1 MNLFGKILI
10 ILNLILSVVF
20 MAWAMVVYTTH
31 KNWREEVERAQAG
44 PGQQVG
50 LRIQVQD
57 ARNREAQLRA
67 QVQGLEQDIQKLT
80 ESRVQEVAKLQTE
93 KDNLERQFNEQ
104 RKEHETLVAENRRLT
119 AEIEATQNNA
129 TAQLKELEQLRA
141 SIAQVQAEKEE
152 NFARAVKLTD
162 ELHRTEGMIRLLE
175 KRNRQLGDDLARV
188 LAVIKAH
195 DLDEWEPVDGVA
207 PKVDGRVLAVNS
219 EGLVEI
225 SLGSDDGIR
234 RGHTLEVFRRGAST
248 NKYIGRIEV
257 ITTRPD
263 KAVGKI
269 LPEYRKSYIQK
280 EDRVATRIN

>member
-10 ILNLILSVVF
+10 IGNLVASIVF

-31 KNWREEVERAQAG
+31 KNWKDEVERTQAG
-44 PGQQVG
+44 PGQQIG
-50 LRIQVQD
+50 LRMQLQD
-57 ARNREAQLRA
+57 ARRREQELQS

-80 ESRVQEVAKLQTE
+80 EARVQEVAKLQTE
-93 KDNLERQFNEQ
+93 KDNLDRQFNEQ

-141 SIAQVQAEKEE
+141 NIAKVQTEKEQT
-152 NFARAVKLTD
+152 FARAVKLTD
-162 ELHRTEGMIRLLE
+162 ELHRTEGEIRLLQN
-175 KRNRQLGDDLARV
+175 RNQQLGEDLARTRGV
-188 LAVIKAH
+188 LGAH
-195 DLDEWEPVDGVA
+195 DLDEHEPVDGVA

-234 RGHTLEVFRRGAST
+234 RGHTLDVFRRGASN

-280 EDRVATRIN
+280 EDRVATRLN

>member
-10 ILNLILSVVF
+10 ILNLVMSLVF
-20 MAWAMVVYTTH
+20 MAWAMVTYTTH
-31 KNWREEVERAQAG
+31 KNWREEVERAQAS

-67 QVQGLEQDIQKLT
+67 QVQGLEQEIQKLT

-141 SIAQVQAEKEE
+141 NIAKVQAEKEQ

-162 ELHRTEGMIRLLE
+162 ELHRTEGEIRLL
-175 KRNRQLGDDLARV
+175 KNRNQQLGDDLARARGV
-188 LAVIKAH
+188 LAAH
-195 DLDEWEPVDGVA
+195 DLDEFEPVDGVA

-234 RGHTLEVFRRGAST
+234 RGHTLDVFRRGASN

-280 EDRVATRIN
+280 EDRVATRLN

>member
-10 ILNLILSVVF
+10 ILNLVMSLVF
-20 MAWAMVVYTTH
+20 MSWAMVTYTTH
-31 KNWREEVERAQAG
+31 RNWREEVERTQAG

-57 ARNREAQLRA
+57 ARNRESQLRA
-67 QVQGLEQDIQKLT
+67 QVQGLEQEIQKLT

-141 SIAQVQAEKEE
+141 NIVKVQGEKEQ

-162 ELHRTEGMIRLLE
+162 ELHRTEGEIRLL
-175 KRNRQLGDDLARV
+175 KNRNQQLGDDLARTRGV
-188 LAVIKAH
+188 LSAH
-195 DLDEWEPVDGVA
+195 DLDEHEPVDGVA

-225 SLGSDDGIR
+225 SLGSDDGLR
-234 RGHTLEVFRRGAST
+234 RGHTLDVFRRGTSN

-269 LPEYRKSYIQK
+269 LPEFRKSYIQK
-280 EDRVATRIN
+280 EDRVATRLN

>member
-1 MNLFGKILI
+1 MNMFGKILI
-10 ILNLILSVVF
+10 IGNLVASIVF

-31 KNWREEVERAQAG
+31 KNWKDEVERTQAG

-57 ARNREAQLRA
+57 AQRRESELRA
-67 QVQGLEQDIQKLT
+67 QVAGLEQEIQKLT
-80 ESRVQEVAKLQTE
+80 EARVQEVAKLQTE

-141 SIAQVQAEKEE
+141 NIVKVQGEKEQ

-162 ELHRTEGMIRLLE
+162 DLHRTEGEIRLL
-175 KRNRQLGDDLARV
+175 KNRSQQLAADLARAVAV
-188 LAVIKAH
+188 LKAH
-195 DLDEWEPVDGVA
+195 DLDEHEPVDGVA
-207 PKVDGRVLAVNS
+207 PKIDGRVLAVNS

-234 RGHTLEVFRRGAST
+234 RGHTLEVFRRGASN

-263 KAVGKI
+263 KAVGKM
-269 LPEYRKSYIQK
+269 LPEFRKSYIQK
-280 EDRVATRIN
+280 EDRVATRLN